1 MKFTPDFGFKI
12 THVGELYERKTV
24 DFYNHI
30 QLKETSNDMIGY
42 SQVYLHAIRL
52 KFQTVNATVL
62 VKS

>member
-1 MKFTPDFGFKI
+1 MRANSMSGI
-12 THVGELYERKTV
+12 TKTV